1 MRWFI
6 YFAVAALGMAGFGC
20 SKQQPAQP
28 QASAIH
34 ISAPPPGSEPY
45 LFMLILT
52 NSQPPPMRSLIA
64 ITKSMNYEWHK
75 IGSDGTQ
82 STARGTI
89 PPEICDAVMT
99 EWKAMSGRSSL
110 DPTHEQAVYVG
121 PVDGA
126 HPPQVQRLLDY
137 LPK

>member
-6 YFAVAALGMAGFGC
+6 YFAVGALAMAMLGC
-20 SKQQPAQP
+20 SKQSPPQP
-28 QASAIH
+28 QSSAIH
-34 ISAPPPGSEPY
+34 ISAPPPGTEPY

-64 ITKSMNYEWHK
+64 ITKSMKYEWHK
-75 IGSDGTQ
+75 VGSDGTQ

-89 PPEICDAVMT
+89 PPEICDAVMA
-99 EWKAMSGRSSL
+99 EWKTMSGGSSA
-110 DPTHEQAVYVG
+110 DPTREQAVYAG

-137 LPK
+137 LSK